1 MTSATGLFQLLL
13 SPLLSRSAM
22 AFFLLLFF
30 LCTVLF
36 FKSRSR
42 PTLHLVSGLLALVCL
57 IYGLFILFLAFAFGH
72 SDGSLTELSG
82 EVVEWSTDGDT
93 SLSSFV
99 VQTEEGDRFGV
110 LMTGQTIVLP
120 SDTLSA
126 EDFLRQP
133 PEGVVV
139 SVFCQRGRQTLTAQD
154 GRTLAALSA
163 DQNSIIGQVT
173 QNVFALSDG
182 TEIDLIQYDSSP
194 FAYNIYR
201 LRDGKQLLRELP
213 PSGPENVSVGGVAS
227 FDDLSPAA
235 QEAVSAYYDRQGLL
249 YDIKQQVEAAYQAY
263 RTDPD
268 SPPFHVEQSISPS
281 AASSRVLYFLT
292 SVTMPGGNGSG
303 KELRLGDAFD
313 RETGARLPPLTLFS
327 LPPEQ
332 VPEALVS
339 LSKPESDTL
348 HTEML
353 AAFRPE
359 YLVFFPEHLE
369 LNFPRGTLPSQEYD
383 YIAALDY
390 TPQLTALLQSWAIPQ
405 DN

>member
-22 AFFLLLFF
+22 VFFLLLFF
-30 LCTVLF
+30 LCAVLF

-110 LMTGQTIVLP
+110 LMTGQAIVLP

-126 EDFLRQP
+126 ENFLRQP

-139 SVFCQRGRQTLTAQD
+139 SVLGKKGRQTLTAQD
-154 GRTLAALSA
+154 GRTLAACSA
-163 DQNSIIGQVT
+163 ERVSIVGQVT
-173 QNVFALSDG
+173 QNVFPLSDG
-182 TEIDLIQYDSSP
+182 TEVDLIQYGSAL
-194 FAYNIYR
+194 FASNIYR

-213 PSGPENVSVGGVAS
+213 PSGPENVAVGGVAS
-227 FDDLSPAA
+227 FDDLPPAA
-235 QEAVSAYYDRQGLL
+235 QEAVSAYYDRRGLL
-249 YDIKQQVEAAYQAY
+249 YNIKQQVEAAYQAY

-313 RETGARLPPLTLFS
+313 RETGARLDPLSLFS
-327 LPPEQ
+327 ISPEQ

-339 LSKPESDTL
+339 LSKPESPTL
-348 HTEML
+348 KAEMI
-353 AAFRPE
+353 AAFQPDH
-359 YLVFFPEHLE
+359 LVFLPDGLE
-369 LNFPRGTLPSQEYD
+369 INFPLGTLPSQEYD

-390 TPQLTALLQSWAIPQ
+390 TPQLTALLQSWAIPL